1 MKYYPIYLDINN
13 RKCLVVGG
21 GSVGTRKVLML
32 LKCGARVTV
41 NSPVLSEKLLM
52 LAEKQTICW
61 VSRPY
66 EPADIEEAF
75 LIIGA
80 TDDER
85 LNQKIHEDAKR
96 LDKLCNIADH
106 PESCNFILP
115 SVVDKGDLVIA
126 VSTSGKSPAYSKKI
140 RECMESHFGG
150 EHAVF
155 LTLMGA
161 IRKNLLRQCKPP
173 SSYKPIFEK
182 LVCAGLVD
190 MIKRND
196 ESLINRKLMEIL
208 GEGYDFK
215 TLIAS
220 GE

>member
-13 RKCLVVGG
+13 RNCLVVGG

-32 LKCGARVTV
+32 LTCGARVTV
-41 NSPVLSEKLLM
+41 ISPALTEKLTM
-52 LAEKQTICW
+52 LAGKKNICW
-61 VSRPY
+61 VNRPY
-66 EPADIEEAF
+66 EPADIDDAF
-75 LIIGA
+75 LVIGA

-85 LNQKIHEDAKR
+85 LNQQIHRDAKR

-140 RECMESHFGG
+140 KKCMEAHFGV

-161 IRKNLLRQCKPP
+161 IRKSLLRQSMP
-173 SSYKPIFEK
+173 SASHKPIFEK

-190 MIKRND
+190 MIKQND
-196 ESLINRKLMEIL
+196 ETLINRKLMEIL

-215 TLIAS
+215 TLIQS